1 MARRYTISDGKL
13 VLQLTPD
20 EDGWDTVTSPTD
32 PALVTMARTVPEAF
46 EMARDGLAAL
56 ASSRADE
63 RRWTK
68 ADRARRSPAR
78 KTA

>member
-1 MARRYTISDGKL
+1 MAKRYTISDGKL

-20 EDGWDTVTSPTD
+20 EGGWYTVTSPTD

-68 ADRARRSPAR
+68 ADRTRRRPAR